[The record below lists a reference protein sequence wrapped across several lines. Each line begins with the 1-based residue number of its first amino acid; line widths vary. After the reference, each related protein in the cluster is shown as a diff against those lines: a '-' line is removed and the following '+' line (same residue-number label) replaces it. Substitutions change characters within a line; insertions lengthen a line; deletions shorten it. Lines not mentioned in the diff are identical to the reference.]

1 MQINFFKLYASS
13 YKNRCLYWQFR
24 LVILFSMKLK
34 NWVRGLLLWH
44 GIKPGSPR
52 WSWTMVIDLHSWIS
66 LSKISS
72 VMNWLPN
79 EKLKKVVKE
88 WLTYWSLLEIEDKI
102 YFIRKHYSFFVD
114 GNEFFLTKYE
124 DNLMEEKN
132 KFDDNN
138 KKPLVS
144 QSNFIWLRNYQIINK
159 VVF

>member
-1 MQINFFKLYASS
+1 
-13 YKNRCLYWQFR
+13 
-24 LVILFSMKLK
+24 
-34 NWVRGLLLWH
+34 
-44 GIKPGSPR
+44 
-52 WSWTMVIDLHSWIS
+52 
-66 LSKISS
+66 
-72 VMNWLPN
+72 MNWLPN

>member
-1 MQINFFKLYASS
+1 M
-13 YKNRCLYWQFR
+13 
-24 LVILFSMKLK
+24 
-34 NWVRGLLLWH
+34 
-44 GIKPGSPR
+44 
-52 WSWTMVIDLHSWIS
+52 
-66 LSKISS
+66 
-72 VMNWLPN
+72 
-79 EKLKKVVKE
+79 
-88 WLTYWSLLEIEDKI
+88 
-102 YFIRKHYSFFVD
+102 D